1 MNAHPAHELASENA
15 CATPGAGFRGARH
28 VKMSG
33 RERATATIRH
43 LAMPAL
49 FLIFTLCRSVSAQF
63 ASPPAV
69 SARSVSGQFV
79 VHGVTTPARMTNP
92 PDLANNKNYLKLEP
106 ALAAISCE
114 RIKRALSDA
123 LGDKS
128 QWRGR
133 IHLVLYPAQ
142 SADDGAMIVS
152 EQFKGGW
159 SYRLELPD
167 LVEQRR
173 FVRAVVQTLLL
184 EQAGRNAS
192 DHAPE
197 IPAWLAE
204 GFAQHL
210 LRSNES
216 ELLLS
221 PPHWVLNG
229 LTINPTVVSARRRD
243 PLEATRRTL
252 RERPPLTLAEL
263 SWSTDEQLDGPAGEA
278 YRGSA
283 QLFVSELLRL
293 KDGRACLRAMLDG
306 LATCYN
312 WQTAFL
318 RAFQAHFERQVDLEK
333 WWALQVVHFTGRDP
347 GQMWLPEESWITLD
361 EILRTPVEV
370 RHSRNELPGRAE
382 ISLATVIREWDF
394 IRQSQTLRAKLREL
408 DLVRLRVSPGLIALV
423 DDYRRVLSVY
433 LERRDRAGLILP
445 GSKMPAAG
453 ANIVVRTT
461 LKELATL
468 EARREEL
475 RPRPTPVSAAQAET
489 DLLK

>member
-1 MNAHPAHELASENA
+1 M
-15 CATPGAGFRGARH
+15 
-28 VKMSG
+28 
-33 RERATATIRH
+33 RH

-49 FLIFTLCRSVSAQF
+49 FLICTLCSSASAQL
-63 ASPPAV
+63 ASPPTV
-69 SARSVSGQFV
+69 STRSVSGQFV
-79 VHGVTTPARMTNP
+79 VQGVTTPARVTNP
-92 PDLANNKNYLKLEP
+92 TDLANNKNYLKLEP
-106 ALAAISCE
+106 ALAAVSCE
-114 RIKRALSDA
+114 RIKRVLSDA

-142 SADDGAMIVS
+142 SADDGATIVAG
-152 EQFKGGW
+152 QFKDGW

-167 LVEQRR
+167 LVERRR

-192 DHAPE
+192 DHPPE
-197 IPAWLAE
+197 IPTWLAE

-210 LRSNES
+210 LRSNEN

-221 PPHWVLNG
+221 PPRWALNG

-243 PLEATRRTL
+243 PLEAARRTL
-252 RERPPLTLAEL
+252 REWPPLTLAEL
-263 SWSTDEQLDGPAGEA
+263 SWPTDEQFDGPAGEA

-293 KDGRACLRAMLDG
+293 NDGRACLRAMLDG

-318 RAFQAHFERQVDLEK
+318 RAFQAHFKRQVDLEK
-333 WWALQVVHFTGRDP
+333 WWALQVVHFTGRNPD
-347 GQMWLPEESWITLD
+347 QTWSPEESWSKLD
-361 EILRTPVEV
+361 EILRTPVQV

-394 IRQSQTLRAKLREL
+394 IRQSQTLRAKLL
-408 DLVRLRVSPGLIALV
+408 ALNLVRQRVSQDLAALV
-423 DDYRRVLSVY
+423 DDYRRLLTVY
-433 LERRDRAGLILP
+433 LQKRDQAGLILP
-445 GSKMPAAG
+445 GSKLPSPG
-453 ANIVVRTT
+453 AKSVMREV
-461 LKELATL
+461 LKQLSELESQR
-468 EARREEL
+468 EAL
-475 RPRPTPVSAAQAET
+475 RPQPTPVSAAQAEA
-489 DLLK
+489 DLPKSP